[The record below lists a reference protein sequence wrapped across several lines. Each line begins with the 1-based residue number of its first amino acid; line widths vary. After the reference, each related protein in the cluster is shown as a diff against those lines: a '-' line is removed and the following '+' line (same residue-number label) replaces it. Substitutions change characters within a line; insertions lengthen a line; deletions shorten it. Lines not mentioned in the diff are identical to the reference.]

1 MGKRTTELND
11 DGQVVSYKNTRA
23 RKKSEAQLIGWTAGP
38 TTRRAKAARALW
50 G

>member
-1 MGKRTTELND
+1 MAKRTTELGD

-23 RKKSEAQLIGWTAGP
+23 RRKSESKLIGWTPGP
-38 TTRRAKAARALW
+38 QTVGQKARRALW